1 MNSIEHLLI
10 KLILFFQY
18 QTMECDKGE
27 EFPGQGIQS
36 DEECPVWVVME
47 SRKWPDEGRVC
58 NQRSGGSMREWS
70 YFAIFRVGK
79 DKGTVNSLF
88 TLDIASTDFS
98 HSAIF

>member
-47 SRKWPDEGRVC
+47 SCKWPDEGRVC

-70 YFAIFRVGK
+70 YSAIFRVGK
-79 DKGTVNSLF
+79 NKGTVNSLF

>member
-1 MNSIEHLLI
+1 MNPVVHLLI
-10 KLILFFQY
+10 KWKKKIFQY

-47 SRKWPDEGRVC
+47 SCKWPDEGRVC

-70 YFAIFRVGK
+70 YFAIFRVGE
-79 DKGTVNSLF
+79 N
-88 TLDIASTDFS
+88 IQ
-98 HSAIF
+98 

>member
-1 MNSIEHLLI
+1 MNESCSTLAFWMNTF
-10 KLILFFQY
+10 FFQY

-47 SRKWPDEGRVC
+47 SSKWPDEGRVC

-70 YFAIFRVGK
+70 YFAIFKVGE
-79 DKGTVNSLF
+79 N
-88 TLDIASTDFS
+88 IQ
-98 HSAIF
+98 

>member
-1 MNSIEHLLI
+1 MNPEVHLLI
-10 KLILFFQY
+10 KWKHFFFQY

-47 SRKWPDEGRVC
+47 SCKWPDEGRVC

-70 YFAIFRVGK
+70 YFAIFRVGE
-79 DKGTVNSLF
+79 N
-88 TLDIASTDFS
+88 IQ
-98 HSAIF
+98 